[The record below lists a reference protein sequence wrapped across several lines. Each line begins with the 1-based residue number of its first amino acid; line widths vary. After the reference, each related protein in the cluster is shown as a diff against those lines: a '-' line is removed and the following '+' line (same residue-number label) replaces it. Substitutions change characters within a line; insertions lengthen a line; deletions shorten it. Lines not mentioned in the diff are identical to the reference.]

1 MRAAACRSEPP
12 LPTQRWGLRAWGPG
26 GVPAKP
32 HRGCFS
38 LSVWCRRLHR
48 RGLHKKPTSP
58 KSARLLTS
66 SLPALSADSVLAGD
80 DLLAHTRWAAQ
91 TLVLVG
97 RAGIRSDGSNMFI
110 AEREGRRHAEQH
122 GIDARHHADAVHTT
136 KCAPATA
143 AAAASR
149 RIIKMM
155 KPLLPLLCPRLR
167 FVSVSDAACP
177 LGLAHRSQARV
188 ARESVAA
195 AADAASARRA

>member
-1 MRAAACRSEPP
+1 M
-12 LPTQRWGLRAWGPG
+12 
-26 GVPAKP
+26 
-32 HRGCFS
+32 
-38 LSVWCRRLHR
+38 
-48 RGLHKKPTSP
+48 
-58 KSARLLTS
+58 
-66 SLPALSADSVLAGD
+66 
-80 DLLAHTRWAAQ
+80 
-91 TLVLVG
+91 VG

-177 LGLAHRSQARV
+177 LGLARIAVKHVSPENPWLPLLTPHQLVELDSAFRKFGALLARRRLILHAEHTRRSGR
-188 ARESVAA
+188 AA
-195 AADAASARRA
+195 AAWQNGRWRRRCSARRMHTPRRAAAARSALACKYCLCARFAACVC